1 MKTTLYT
8 QNLQYTGN
16 ETSVINRI
24 SAIKG
29 IFNISIKLQYD
40 AITFEHESKKEV
52 QEVKRILSKIGYSYF
67 DKKNDLYKNM
77 KSNMIL

>member
-1 MKTTLYT
+1 MKTTLYI
-8 QNLQYTGN
+8 QNLQFTGN
-16 ETSVINRI
+16 ETSIISRI

-52 QEVKRILSKIGYSYF
+52 QEVKRILSKIGYPNF
-67 DKKNDLYKNM
+67 DEKNDLTKKV
-77 KSNMIL
+77 KSYMIL

>member
-29 IFNISIKLQYD
+29 IFNISIKFQYG
-40 AITFEHESKKEV
+40 AITFDHQSKKEV
-52 QEVKRILSKIGYSYF
+52 QEVKRILSKISYPNF
-67 DKKNDLYKNM
+67 DEKNDFTKKV
-77 KSNMIL
+77 KSYMIF